1 MRIKL
6 YFTLENTKLPIDYRR
21 SIISFIKLSLSEY
34 SENEFEKYYNQKDN
48 IIKPYSFSIFFR
60 QPQINGQ
67 EIILEEKRFEMNMTI
82 ENYETAITIYNAF
95 NHQKNKKFSINQNSW
110 ILQNIVLI
118 PEKEIKE
125 NKIII
130 KFQAPLCVRQRK
142 ENKDYYYSFENEEF
156 EETLKMNIKEQLKIA
171 NVPTEEVDTFKI
183 APIKAKK
190 VIIKFY
196 EKQIECSTGIF
207 KLEGDIELLNYLYK
221 AGIGS
226 KHSARIWDVSNCL
239 KGGAKLKIKVYLN
252 DWFFNAGIVGFLKIL
267 EENHDEFAIRRNNY
281 IEFNTENLKNF
292 HKYYF
297 NYFFKKYNI
306 AENVKNR
313 TRNLFNYLENNIEA
327 VFEDKDKEKE
337 RKDKIKLNKKYIKE
351 AIKKQ
356 LDKIKKIDEIIY
368 EEMKEQYEQIDKVNT
383 KQEIVE
389 IKEKLISNIEKENI
403 NKRLTL
409 NLFKSILSNTYYGQ
423 PSFLNVVK
431 TALSYEEQQKVMYKD
446 YISNIVETGFING
459 IMQNEYSIEQVKE
472 YIENSKERNI
482 TQDIEK
488 IYLKIK
494 KDYIDKSKTIED
506 IQKYLKEKV
515 IKRCS
520 MCENEMGLTTNYS
533 EGNFVPL
540 AISSNN
546 AKNFFWNQNVN
557 MPICDVCK
565 LILFCIPAGMTTI
578 AKTIKENGEYR
589 EKQLLSFVN
598 YDTDINRLYKTNINF
613 GNKSRYENKN
623 ENENPYSE
631 LILDIVDQ
639 DKQVSMWQLE
649 NIFVVEIEAEY
660 GAYSRIEYFNI
671 KRYMSIFFTR
681 YAQKTLSKIWDYRYR
696 LQIVD
701 CIMKNKDI
709 KYIINERLRDEMK
722 KGEKKN
728 GYNSFLA
735 ARIRTILNTLKK
747 EGKEVEDIKKND
759 DKLYVIYNLGIQ
771 IHEELKHNNE
781 DNKLDGY
788 TYKML
793 NSVKAGNKK
802 EFIDIVIRLHMAM
815 GKDVS
820 PIFIET
826 MQTTGLDFESIG
838 HSFLAGLISNKYG
851 KKEEEKING

>member
-1 MRIKL
+1 MRMKL
-6 YFTLENTKLPIDYRR
+6 YFTLENEKMPIDYRR

-34 SENEFEKYYNQKDN
+34 SENEFKKYYNEKDN
-48 IIKPYSFSIFFR
+48 IVKPYAFSIFFR

-67 EIILEEKRFEMNMTI
+67 EIILEDKRFEMNITM

-110 ILQNIVLI
+110 TLQNIVLI

-125 NKIII
+125 SKIII
-130 KFQAPLCVRQRK
+130 KFQAPLCVRKRE
-142 ENKDYYYSFENEEF
+142 ENKDYYYSFEDEKF
-156 EETLKMNIKEQLKIA
+156 EETLKMNIKEQLKITSIPA
-171 NVPTEEVDTFKI
+171 ELVDTLKI
-183 APIKAKK
+183 VPIKAKK

-207 KLEGDIELLNYLYK
+207 ELEGDIELLSYLYK
-221 AGIGS
+221 AGVGS
-226 KHSARIWDVSNCL
+226 KHSARIRDVSNCL

-252 DWFFNAGIVGFLKIL
+252 DWFYNAGIVGFLRIL
-267 EENHDEFAIRRNNY
+267 ESNKDEFAIRKNNY
-281 IEFNTENLKNF
+281 IEFDTENLRNF

-297 NYFFKKYNI
+297 NYFFKKYNV
-306 AENVKNR
+306 AESVKTR
-313 TRNLFNYLENNIEA
+313 TENPFNYLENNIE
-327 VFEDKDKEKE
+327 VVLDDKEKEKE
-337 RKDKIKLNKKYIKE
+337 RKNKIKSSIKYIKE

-356 LDKIKKIDEIIY
+356 LDKIKKIDEITY
-368 EEMKEQYEQIDKVNT
+368 EEMKEQYDQIDKANT
-383 KQEIVE
+383 KQEIIE
-389 IKEKLISNIEKENI
+389 IKEKLISNIEKNNI

-431 TALSYEEQQKVMYKD
+431 TALSYEEQQEVMYKD

-459 IMQNEYSIEQVKE
+459 IMQNEYSIEQIKE
-472 YIENSKERNI
+472 YIENSKESNL

-488 IYLKIK
+488 IYLKIE
-494 KDYIDKSKTIED
+494 KDYIDKSKTVED
-506 IQKYLKEKV
+506 MQKYLKEKV
-515 IKRCS
+515 IQRCS
-520 MCENEMGLTTNYS
+520 MCENEIGLTTNYS

-540 AISSNN
+540 AISSDN
-546 AKNFFWNQNVN
+546 ARNFFWNQNVN

-578 AKTIKENGEYR
+578 TKTIKENGEYR

-598 YDTDINRLYKTNINF
+598 YDTKIDMLYKTNVNF

-623 ENENPYSE
+623 ENPYSE
-631 LILDIVDQ
+631 LILDIVEQ
-639 DKQVSMWQLE
+639 DKQVSTWQLE

-671 KRYMSIFFTR
+671 KRYMSIFFTQ
-681 YAQKTLSKIWDYRYR
+681 YAEKTLSKIWDYRYR

-701 CIMKNKDI
+701 YIMKNKDI
-709 KYIINERLRDEMK
+709 KYIINDRLRDEIS

-735 ARIRTILNTLKK
+735 TQIRMILNILKK
-747 EGKEVEDIKKND
+747 EGKEVEDIKKNN
-759 DKLYVIYNLGIQ
+759 DKLYVIYNLGVQ
-771 IHEELKHNNE
+771 IHSELKNKGE

-793 NSVKAGNKK
+793 NSIKAGNKK
-802 EFIDIVIRLHMAM
+802 EFMDIVIRLHMAM

-838 HSFLAGLISNKYG
+838 HSFLAGLISNKYER
-851 KKEEEKING
+851 KEEEKING

>member
-1 MRIKL
+1 MRMKL
-6 YFTLENTKLPIDYRR
+6 YFTLENEKMPIDYRR

-34 SENEFEKYYNQKDN
+34 SENEFKKYYNQKDN
-48 IIKPYSFSIFFR
+48 IIKPYAFSVFFR
-60 QPQINGQ
+60 HLQINGQ
-67 EIILEEKRFEMNMTI
+67 EIILEDKRFEMNMTI
-82 ENYETAITIYNAF
+82 ENYETAILIYNAF
-95 NHQKNKKFSINQNSW
+95 NHQRNKKFSINQNSW
-110 ILQNIVLI
+110 KLQNIVLI

-130 KFQAPLCVRQRK
+130 KFQSPLCARK
-142 ENKDYYYSFENEEF
+142 REENKDYYYSFENEKF
-156 EETLKMNIKEQLKIA
+156 EETLKINIKEQLKIT
-171 NVPTEEVDTFKI
+171 NIPTELVDTLKI
-183 APIKAKK
+183 TPIKAKK

-196 EKQIECSTGIF
+196 EKQIECSRGIF
-207 KLEGDIELLNYLYK
+207 ELEGEIELLNYLYK
-221 AGIGS
+221 AGMGS
-226 KHSARIWDVSNCL
+226 KHSARIRNVSNCL
-239 KGGAKLKIKVYLN
+239 KGGARLKIKVYLN
-252 DWFFNAGIVGFLKIL
+252 DWFYNAGIVGFLRIL

-281 IEFNTENLKNF
+281 IEFDTEDLRNF

-297 NYFFKKYNI
+297 NYFFKKYNV
-306 AENVKNR
+306 AENVENR
-313 TRNLFNYLENNIEA
+313 TKNSFDYLENNIE
-327 VFEDKDKEKE
+327 VILENKDKEKE
-337 RKDKIKLNKKYIKE
+337 RKEKIKSNKKYIKE

-356 LDKIKKIDEIIY
+356 LDKIKKIDENTY
-368 EEMKEQYEQIDKVNT
+368 EEMKAQYDQIDKSIA
-383 KQEIVE
+383 KQEIIE
-389 IKEKLISNIEKENI
+389 IKEKLISNIKKDNI

-431 TALSYEEQQKVMYKD
+431 TALSYEEQAEVMYKD
-446 YISNIVETGFING
+446 YISNIVETGFIND
-459 IMQNEYSIEQVKE
+459 IMQNKYNIEQIKE
-472 YIENSKERNI
+472 YIENSTESNI

-520 MCENEMGLTTNYS
+520 LCENEIGLTTNYS

-540 AISSNN
+540 AISSDN
-546 AKNFFWNQNVN
+546 ARNFFWNQNVK

-578 AKTIKENGEYR
+578 TKTVKENGEYR
-589 EKQLLSFVN
+589 EKQLLSFVD
-598 YDTDINRLYKTNINF
+598 YDTGIERLYKTNINF

-623 ENENPYSE
+623 ENPYSE
-631 LILDIVDQ
+631 LILDIVEQ

-660 GAYSRIEYFNI
+660 GVYSRIEYFNI
-671 KRYMSIFFTR
+671 KRYMSIFFTQ
-681 YAQKTLSKIWDYRYR
+681 YAEKTLSKIWDYRYR

-701 CIMKNKDI
+701 YIMKNKDI
-709 KYIINERLRDEMK
+709 KYIINDRLRDEIK

-735 ARIRTILNTLKK
+735 TQIRMILNTLKK

-771 IHEELKHNNE
+771 IREELKHNNE
-781 DNKLDGY
+781 ENKLDGY

-793 NSVKAGNKK
+793 NSIKARNKK
-802 EFIDIVIRLHMAM
+802 EFMDIVIRLHMAM
-815 GKDVS
+815 GKDIS

-826 MQTTGLDFESIG
+826 MQTAGLDFESIG
-838 HSFLAGLISNKYG
+838 HSFLSGLISNKYE